1 MSFLGRGNA
10 RLRFLLERMQ
20 HIKGVAK
27 AHGINGPPGVAG
39 MRRDNLHDACAAE
52 ALERLC
58 RRIGFAVLGGI
69 KRLAM
74 SRLTACGKERT
85 SLRDAPI
92 HLTGLGCLLSTIRL
106 YVYLYIESRGYHS

>member
-1 MSFLGRGNA
+1 
-10 RLRFLLERMQ
+10 MQ

-52 ALERLC
+52 ALERLR

-69 KRLAM
+69 KRLANVAPD
-74 SRLTACGKERT
+74 RLRKGTHVLARRSDPPYRLG
-85 SLRDAPI
+85 LLAI
-92 HLTGLGCLLSTIRL
+92 HYTIIRIF
-106 YVYLYIESRGYHS
+106 VY